1 MEVLSSKNNE
11 KIEAK
16 KRKFLLSCGC
26 LLGLWEPPV
35 KSNTHEGLCGLSYV
49 LNHFAFSRFQD
60 YFIFTHWLF
69 PTLPKRTKS
78 EEGKNDRVVSQDG
91 ARVKE
96 MAQTAWSFGAHCFG
110 QSVPWS
116 SRGHTGSGDAT
127 LPPSPSCQ
135 LVCFMSRVKISEVV
149 YNGEEKNSGMG
160 AFHAPVGS
168 GVNVGDA
175 G

>member
-26 LLGLWEPPV
+26 LLGLWEPPA

-135 LVCFMSRVKISEVV
+135 LVCFMNRVKISEVV